1 VAEAFTAEALA
12 AAYGG
17 RLAATHVDQ
26 LALAGSR
33 VDANSRRASA
43 SGRATTPPSSPSAP
57 ALLGF
62 ASGATG
68 TFLFLRKRALVSDA
82 MAHATLPG
90 VGVAFIVMV
99 ALGGDGRNLAAY
111 CSARR

>member
-17 RLAATHVDQ
+17 RLAATHVDSWRWPGRACDA
-26 LALAGSR
+26 LLDALLLAGR
-33 VDANSRRASA
+33 VQRRAGRHRRGAPRFAAGA
-43 SGRATTPPSSPSAP
+43 S
-57 ALLGF
+57 
-62 ASGATG
+62 G

-90 VGVAFIVMV
+90 VGLAFI
-99 ALGGDGRNLAAY
+99 AWWRLAATGATWWA
-111 CSARR
+111 C